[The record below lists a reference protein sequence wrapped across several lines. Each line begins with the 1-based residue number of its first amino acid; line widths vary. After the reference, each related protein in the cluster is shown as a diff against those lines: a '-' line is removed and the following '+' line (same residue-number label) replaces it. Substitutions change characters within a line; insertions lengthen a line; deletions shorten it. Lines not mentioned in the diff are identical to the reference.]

1 MMNGSVQKTLVV
13 VVAVVV
19 IVGAAA
25 YIVKTQRASDG
36 GGRLPEEL
44 ISFELGAPAFYVCD
58 DCGQE
63 TTSTQRPTPFACP
76 KCGKQAMVESVRY
89 QCTACGKTFEARRQ
103 RTIMSKDGK
112 RPVGLEMKTEDG
124 KWDRATKLAPKC
136 PGCGNADPAKL
147 KPVVP
152 GMGM

>member
-1 MMNGSVQKTLVV
+1 MNVSPKQLAIA
-13 VVAVVV
+13 VVAIAV
-19 IVGAAA
+19 IAGAAV
-25 YIVKTQRASDG
+25 YIVKAQRDSDG
-36 GGRLPEEL
+36 GARLPEEL

-58 DCGQE
+58 ECGHE
-63 TTSTQRPTPFACP
+63 ATSTQRPTPFACP
-76 KCGKQAMVESVRY
+76 KCNKQAMVESVRY
-89 QCTACGKTFEARRQ
+89 QCAACGKTFEARRQ

-112 RPVGLEMKTEDG
+112 RPVGLEMKTAEG
-124 KWDRATKLAPKC
+124 KWERATKLVPKC